1 MRPYA
6 RVMRVRAPA
15 RARMRARIGG
25 EGVNTRPRC
34 RILIGQQANFKKI
47 ANVGHRTEQVV
58 GVGAMWCVDKV

>member
-1 MRPYA
+1 MPCNCIAIYKQLTYFA
-6 RVMRVRAPA
+6 AT
-15 RARMRARIGG
+15 IGG

-58 GVGAMWCVDKV
+58 GVGAMWWVDKV